1 MGEERRVTGGETVG
15 SPGLFATLRKRLGIA
30 AASPWVR
37 APVLL
42 LRYPGLLLAIG
53 TAGAILAMAGASS
66 PLFLS
71 SAGNAALH
79 QGLDATCPWTAGVSL
94 TASGPLAGKDL
105 PFFPNGFM
113 PSSAIDAF
121 RHADGDVRRVARTI
135 PHMGPV
141 QLQIV
146 GSAVQASAPRGAK
159 ASSVRLYT
167 RDGALANVQKL
178 EGSTGSGIWLPNT
191 TASALQLGAG
201 DSVHLAGPD
210 QAVDVR
216 VAGVY
221 RDLATLPRNRFWCGQ
236 DHLIYPL
243 SAFANYL
250 PPPLVLA
257 DRETFL
263 DLSHR
268 LREGGALF
276 TWELPLAADGLTLT
290 GGHAM
295 VGGINQLTDPLRE
308 AVFGFNPKMQT
319 SSTFLVDQA
328 DATVDALRSPVWTIS
343 LAGRL
348 VALLVIAGSGV
359 YWVHRRRTE
368 AALLAAR
375 GVGPVATAG
384 KALLETIP
392 VAIVAS
398 VAGWAAGIWLVR
410 TLGPSD
416 LFDPGST
423 GAAFRQVAWTTALG
437 VLFMAVVVG
446 FTARRET
453 EPGDARGR
461 RSLAGAPWDVAVLL
475 LAAASLYE
483 ILNRQTSAV
492 GGLGSSS
499 PQKVDVLVLLFP
511 ILFVAGAAG
520 LAARLLR
527 RVLPGLRTTGRS
539 WSPAAYLAARRLAG
553 APRIVLALLTAT
565 AIAIGILS
573 YAGALTSSVSATSD
587 AKARVFT
594 GSDLAVTLAEDV
606 KIPPSIASRS
616 TKVTEVDRA
625 FTVSDQTSVEVL
637 GVDRATFARAAFWD
651 PSFADQPLAQLL
663 RAIAPPSSPSVPLP
677 VIAAGTPLGKS
688 SDTLTFQFGAARV
701 PVTIVD
707 QIRAFPSMSPSE
719 PLIVADRAAL
729 AARGVQGVVGVW
741 VKGDPAPALRAF
753 TGIDAHIITSVTA
766 KEVQGQQ
773 SFVSLSYTFG
783 FLEALGIMVGLIV
796 LGGILLYLEARQ
808 RGRAISYALASR
820 MGLSR
825 RSHRASVALELGALL
840 ALGCVLGIALAW
852 IAARVVYGRL
862 DPMPQLPP
870 APLFRL
876 PIAAFALTGLA
887 VVIASLIGAWRVQ
900 RAAERVRVSEVMRLA
915 G

>member
-1 MGEERRVTGGETVG
+1 M
-15 SPGLFATLRKRLGIA
+15 
-30 AASPWVR
+30 
-37 APVLL
+37 
-42 LRYPGLLLAIG
+42 
-53 TAGAILAMAGASS
+53 
-66 PLFLS
+66 
-71 SAGNAALH
+71 
-79 QGLDATCPWTAGVSL
+79 Q
-94 TASGPLAGKDL
+94 
-105 PFFPNGFM
+105 
-113 PSSAIDAF
+113 PSS
-121 RHADGDVRRVARTI
+121 
-135 PHMGPV
+135 
-141 QLQIV
+141 
-146 GSAVQASAPRGAK
+146 S
-159 ASSVRLYT
+159 
-167 RDGALANVQKL
+167 
-178 EGSTGSGIWLPNT
+178 
-191 TASALQLGAG
+191 
-201 DSVHLAGPD
+201 
-210 QAVDVR
+210 
-216 VAGVY
+216 
-221 RDLATLPRNRFWCGQ
+221 
-236 DHLIYPL
+236 
-243 SAFANYL
+243 
-250 PPPLVLA
+250 
-257 DRETFL
+257 
-263 DLSHR
+263 
-268 LREGGALF
+268 
-276 TWELPLAADGLTLT
+276 
-290 GGHAM
+290 
-295 VGGINQLTDPLRE
+295 
-308 AVFGFNPKMQT
+308 
-319 SSTFLVDQA
+319 FLVDQA

-423 GAAFRQVAWTTALG
+423 GAALRQVAWTTALG
-437 VLFMAVVVG
+437 VLFMALVVG

-527 RVLPGLRTTGRS
+527 RILPELRTTGRS

-594 GSDLAVTLAEDV
+594 GSDLAVTLAE
-606 KIPPSIASRS
+606 A
-616 TKVTEVDRA
+616 
-625 FTVSDQTSVEVL
+625 
-637 GVDRATFARAAFWD
+637 
-651 PSFADQPLAQLL
+651 
-663 RAIAPPSSPSVPLP
+663 
-677 VIAAGTPLGKS
+677 
-688 SDTLTFQFGAARV
+688 
-701 PVTIVD
+701 
-707 QIRAFPSMSPSE
+707 
-719 PLIVADRAAL
+719 LIVGHRGAP
-729 AARGVQGVVGVW
+729 AARGVQGVGGVW
-741 VKGDPAPALRAF
+741 GKGHPAPALRAF

-796 LGGILLYLEARQ
+796 LGG
-808 RGRAISYALASR
+808 
-820 MGLSR
+820 
-825 RSHRASVALELGALL
+825 
-840 ALGCVLGIALAW
+840 
-852 IAARVVYGRL
+852 
-862 DPMPQLPP
+862 
-870 APLFRL
+870 
-876 PIAAFALTGLA
+876 
-887 VVIASLIGAWRVQ
+887 
-900 RAAERVRVSEVMRLA
+900 
-915 G
+915 